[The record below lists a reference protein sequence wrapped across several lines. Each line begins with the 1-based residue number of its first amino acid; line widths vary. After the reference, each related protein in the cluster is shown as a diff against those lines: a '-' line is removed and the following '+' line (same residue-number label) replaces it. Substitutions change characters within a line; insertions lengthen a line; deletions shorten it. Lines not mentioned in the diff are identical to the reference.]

1 MATTKKKTVD
11 ETRYKPKSERMPKR
25 EVNKALK
32 EISEQANRNMNY
44 RFVLEYLDKKISRV

>member
-11 ETRYKPKSERMPKR
+11 ETRYKPKSERMSKR

-32 EISEQANRNMNY
+32 EMSEQANRNMNY